1 MKWVT
6 RAHVHVDR
14 VACPWLI
21 SRFIDSDAEFIFVA
35 PTLVKKVAEVENAIP
50 FDAEGVELGHKDGH
64 CSFVTI
70 IEKYS
75 LKDPVLHRIGE
86 IVNAADTGNLDKN
99 PYAPGLEAIASGF
112 SLMFPDDYEN
122 IENQFLVY
130 DALYA
135 FLKLQLAKEKS
146 K

>member
-50 FDAEGVELGHKDGH
+50 FDAEGVELGHKNGH

-70 IEKYS
+70 IEKYG

-86 IVNAADTGNLDKN
+86 IVNAADTSNLDKDL
-99 PYAPGLEAIASGF
+99 YAPGLEAIASGF

-122 IENQFLVY
+122 LENQFLVY

-135 FLKLQLAKEKS
+135 FLKLQLAKEKG

>member
-21 SRFIDSDAEFIFVA
+21 ARFIDSQAEFLFVA
-35 PTLVKKVAEVENAIP
+35 PAIVKKVAEESSAIP
-50 FDAEGVELGHKDGH
+50 FDVEGVELGHKDGH

-70 IEKYS
+70 IEKYG
-75 LKDPVLHRIGE
+75 LKDPVLHKMADI
-86 IVNAADTGNLDKN
+86 INAADTGNLDKN
-99 PYAPGLEAIASGF
+99 IYAPGIEAIASGF
-112 SLMFPDDYEN
+112 SLMFPDDYQN
-122 IENQFLVY
+122 LRNQFLVY

-135 FLKLQLAKEKS
+135 FLKLQLAKEKV

>member
-35 PTLVKKVAEVENAIP
+35 PTLVKKVTEVENAIP
-50 FDAEGVELGHKDGH
+50 FDAEGVELGHKNGH
-64 CSFVTI
+64 CTFITI

-86 IVNAADTGNLDKN
+86 IVNAADTSNLDKDL
-99 PYAPGLEAIASGF
+99 YAPGLEAIASGF

-122 IENQFLVY
+122 LENQFLVY

-135 FLKLQLAKEKS
+135 FLKLQLAKETGK
-146 K
+146 

>member
-50 FDAEGVELGHKDGH
+50 FDAEGVELGHKNGH
-64 CSFVTI
+64 CTFITI

-86 IVNAADTGNLDKN
+86 IVNAADTSNLDKDL
-99 PYAPGLEAIASGF
+99 YAPGLEAIASGF

-122 IENQFLVY
+122 LENQFLVY

-135 FLKLQLAKEKS
+135 FLKLQLAKEKC

>member
-6 RAHVHVDR
+6 RAHIHVDR

-21 SRFIDSDAEFIFVA
+21 SRFIDSDAEFLFVA
-35 PTLVKKVAEVENAIP
+35 PSMIKSTAEETHAIP
-50 FDAEGVELGHKDGH
+50 FDAESVELGHKDGH
-64 CSFVTI
+64 CSFISI
-70 IEKYS
+70 IEKYG
-75 LKDPVLHRIGE
+75 LKDPVLHKIAE
-86 IVNAADTGNLDKN
+86 IVDAADTGKLCEN

-122 IENQFLVY
+122 LENQFLVY

-135 FLKLQLAKEKS
+135 FLKLQLAKEKD

>member
-1 MKWVT
+1 MKWIT

-21 SRFIDSDAEFIFVA
+21 SRFIDSDAEFMFVA
-35 PTLVKKVAEVENAIP
+35 PTLVKKVAEVKNAIP

-86 IVNAADTGNLDKN
+86 IVNAADTSNLDKDL
-99 PYAPGLEAIASGF
+99 YAPGLEAIASGF

-122 IENQFLVY
+122 LENQFLVY

-135 FLKLQLAKEKS
+135 FLKLQLAKEKG

>member
-35 PTLVKKVAEVENAIP
+35 PTLVKKVTEVENAIP

-75 LKDPVLHRIGE
+75 LKDPVLHKIAE
-86 IVNAADTGNLDKN
+86 VINAADTGNLDKSS
-99 PYAPGLEAIASGF
+99 YAPGLEAIASGF

-122 IENQFLVY
+122 LENQFLVY

-135 FLKLQLAKEKS
+135 FLKLQLAKETS

>member
-21 SRFIDSDAEFIFVA
+21 KRFIDSEAEFLFVA
-35 PTLVKKVAEVENAIP
+35 PATVKNIAEETGAIP

-70 IEKYS
+70 IEKYG
-75 LKDPVLHRIGE
+75 LKDPVLHKIAD

-122 IENQFLVY
+122 LKNQFLVY

-135 FLKLQLAKEKS
+135 FLKLQSAKEKV

>member
-21 SRFIDSDAEFIFVA
+21 SRFIDSDAEFMFVA

-50 FDAEGVELGHKDGH
+50 FDAEDVELGHKDGH

-70 IEKYS
+70 IEKYG
-75 LKDPVLHRIGE
+75 LKDPVIHRIGE

-122 IENQFLVY
+122 IENQSLIY

-135 FLKLQLAKEKS
+135 FLKLQLAKEKC